1 MGLESGSESRY
12 AKSSLYRT
20 LFGGKKKCGCGKGI
34 GFLWKGGAKKGYGSA
49 SGSSANNIYELIV
62 EKKEFLLL
70 VFSNLLV
77 QLGITYYLMMNYKGP
92 DVNTWVILFATIG
105 ILMIM
110 SFVPMPSFM
119 KFILFCVFSGL
130 LGLNLSRI
138 NDEGKGGKNDGK
150 NDGKKTGSGGASG
163 GASGG
168 STKDIIHLAVLETIA
183 IFGALFLVGAFL
195 LASGVKLGLRTALF
209 LLYALLLLIIVK
221 IVMIFSGT
229 LGQHIIG
236 LSIIGV
242 ILFSLYII
250 YDTNK
255 ILQRDY
261 YGDFITASMDYYL
274 DIVNLFLNLFRLNDQ

>member
-1 MGLESGSESRY
+1 MGSESGSRSNY
-12 AKSSLYRT
+12 AKSSLYRN
-20 LFGGKKKCGCGKGI
+20 LFGGKKNCGCGKGI
-34 GFLWKGGAKKGYGSA
+34 DFLWKGGAKKG
-49 SGSSANNIYELIV
+49 SGSRSGYGSANNIYQLIV

-70 VFSNLLV
+70 VFSNLIV

-92 DVNTWVILFATIG
+92 DVNGWVILFVNIG

-110 SFVPMPSFM
+110 SFVPMPAFM

-130 LGLNLSRI
+130 FGLNLSRI
-138 NDEGKGGKNDGK
+138 SDESEDNKNGGKN
-150 NDGKKTGSGGASG
+150 
-163 GASGG
+163 GG
-168 STKDIIHLAVLETIA
+168 STKDIIHLAVLQTMA
-183 IFGALFLVGAFL
+183 VFGALFLVGAFL
-195 LASGVKLGLRTALF
+195 LASGVRLGLRTALF
-209 LLYALLLLIIVK
+209 LLYALLFLLIVK
-221 IVMIFSGT
+221 IVMAFSGT
-229 LGQHIIG
+229 LSQHIIG
-236 LSIIGV
+236 LSIVGV

>member
-1 MGLESGSESRY
+1 
-12 AKSSLYRT
+12 
-20 LFGGKKKCGCGKGI
+20 
-34 GFLWKGGAKKGYGSA
+34 
-49 SGSSANNIYELIV
+49 
-62 EKKEFLLL
+62 
-70 VFSNLLV
+70 
-77 QLGITYYLMMNYKGP
+77 MNYKGP
-92 DVNTWVILFATIG
+92 DVNTWVILFATIA

-138 NDEGKGGKNDGK
+138 NDEGE
-150 NDGKKTGSGGASG
+150 DGKKSGEKSGGGSGGG
-163 GASGG
+163 SGG
-168 STKDIIHLAVLETIA
+168 STKDIIHLVVLETIA

-195 LASGVKLGLRTALF
+195 LASGVRLGLGTALF

-274 DIVNLFLNLFRLNDQ
+274 DIVNLFLNLFRLNDK

>member
-1 MGLESGSESRY
+1 MGLESASGSRSNY

-20 LFGGKKKCGCGKGI
+20 LFGGKKKCGCGKGLD
-34 GFLWKGGAKKGYGSA
+34 FLWKGGAKKSSGSGSA
-49 SGSSANNIYELIV
+49 NSIYELIV

-92 DVNTWVILFATIG
+92 DVNTWIILFASIG

-110 SFVPMPSFM
+110 SLVPMPAFM

-138 NDEGKGGKNDGK
+138 NDEGKGVKNDVKNDGK
-150 NDGKKTGSGGASG
+150 NDGKKSGG

-168 STKDIIHLAVLETIA
+168 STKDIIHLAVLQTMA

-195 LASGVKLGLRTALF
+195 LASGVRLGLRTALF
-209 LLYALLLLIIVK
+209 LLYALLFLIIVK
-221 IVMIFSGT
+221 IVMLFSGT
-229 LGQHIIG
+229 LSQHIIG

>member
-1 MGLESGSESRY
+1 MGLDSGSKY
-12 AKSSLYRT
+12 AKSSLYRS
-20 LFGGKKKCGCGKGI
+20 LFGGKKKCGCGKGLEGL
-34 GFLWKGGAKKGYGSA
+34 GFLWKGGAKKG
-49 SGSSANNIYELIV
+49 SGSGSDSANSIYELIV

-92 DVNTWVILFATIG
+92 DVNTWIILFASIG

-110 SFVPMPSFM
+110 SLVPMPAFM

-138 NDEGKGGKNDGK
+138 NDEGASRGKDE
-150 NDGKKTGSGGASG
+150 DGKKTSSG

-168 STKDIIHLAVLETIA
+168 STKDIIHLALLQTMAV
-183 IFGALFLVGAFL
+183 FGTLFLVGAFL
-195 LASGVKLGLRTALF
+195 LASGVRLGLGSALF
-209 LLYALLLLIIVK
+209 LLYALLLFIIVQ

-229 LGQHIIG
+229 LSQHIIG

>member
-1 MGLESGSESRY
+1 MNSGEY
-12 AKSSLYRT
+12 AQSILYT
-20 LFGGKKKCGCGKGI
+20 NLFGGKKKCGCGKGLD
-34 GFLWKGGAKKGYGSA
+34 FLWKGGAKKGTARGSA
-49 SGSSANNIYELIV
+49 SASSIYSLIV

-70 VFSNLLV
+70 VFSNLIV

-92 DVNTWVILFATIG
+92 DVNGWVILFVNIG

-110 SFVPMPSFM
+110 SFVPMPAFM

-130 LGLNLSRI
+130 FGLNLSRI
-138 NDEGKGGKNDGK
+138 SDGSEDKKN
-150 NDGKKTGSGGASG
+150 
-163 GASGG
+163 GG
-168 STKDIIHLAVLETIA
+168 STKDIIHLAVLQTMA
-183 IFGALFLVGAFL
+183 VFGALFLVGAFL
-195 LASGVKLGLRTALF
+195 LASGVRLGLRTALF
-209 LLYALLLLIIVK
+209 LLYALLFLLIVK
-221 IVMIFSGT
+221 IVMAFSGT
-229 LGQHIIG
+229 LSQHIIG
-236 LSIIGV
+236 LSIVGV